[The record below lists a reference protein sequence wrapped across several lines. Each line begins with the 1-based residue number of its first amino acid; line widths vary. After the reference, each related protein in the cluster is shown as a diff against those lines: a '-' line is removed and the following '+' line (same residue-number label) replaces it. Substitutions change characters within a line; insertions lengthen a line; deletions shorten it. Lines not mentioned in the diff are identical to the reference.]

1 MISCTQRLAHLLQV
15 DGDGI
20 ARGQVIEDAD
30 DRVGEVDVGAGGDD
44 AFGGILALAD
54 LQVDRR
60 ETPGRDGD
68 EFKGRRAAPR
78 HIWGVLDIN

>member
-1 MISCTQRLAHLLQV
+1 MISCCQRLAHLLQV

-20 ARGQVIEDAD
+20 ACGQVIEDAD
-30 DRVGEVDVGAGGDD
+30 DRVVEVDIGAGGDD

-54 LQVDRR
+54 LQADCR
-60 ETPGRDGD
+60 EAPGRDGD

-78 HIWGVLDIN
+78 HIWGVLDMH

>member
-1 MISCTQRLAHLLQV
+1 M
-15 DGDGI
+15 
-20 ARGQVIEDAD
+20 
-30 DRVGEVDVGAGGDD
+30 GAGCDD